1 MTFYVSIGTIMDYIA
16 AFHKRT
22 GRDAEFLKIIETIY
36 HDGAYIT
43 NKPAP
48 PDRAHL
54 SSIDATAFATEIRDL
69 YYPFQSEL
77 ILGGNDYNYFDP
89 KRDVTTLTQFW
100 GTLRKP
106 VINEVFFLNY
116 VVFGQAQFQ
125 FQDENMTLDKGTFLI
140 VSPPSK
146 DYTVRPMT
154 SDSLLIPIDVQ
165 KSTFSQ
171 VFFSVLS
178 ANDILSFY
186 FHKLL
191 EDPDQPSYIVF
202 QTHDN
207 PIIELLVR
215 QIFLENFEYDNF
227 VNRSDIYWLNLIFTN
242 VLRYYKTYIQSS
254 SDSKGPNYAPILKYI
269 ECKYHTITLK
279 QLSEKF
285 GYTAAHLS
293 KVIRAYTGCTF
304 SELLRN
310 MKMEEAAKLLIETG
324 ESIESISIQ
333 TGFNSPD
340 HFTRTFKK
348 HFRMAPSEY
357 RKKRNELNF
366 NECS

>member
-1 MTFYVSIGTIMDYIA
+1 MGNLTFYVSIGTIMDYIA

-22 GRDAEFLKIIETIY
+22 GHDAEFLKIIETIY

-48 PDRAHL
+48 PDRARL
-54 SSIDATAFATEIRDL
+54 SSIDATAFAAEILDL

-191 EDPDQPSYIVF
+191 EDPDQPNYIVF

-215 QIFLENFEYDNF
+215 QIFLENFEYDNY

-310 MKMEEAAKLLIETG
+310 MKMEEAAKLLIETD

-340 HFTRTFKK
+340 HFARTFKK

-357 RKKRNELNF
+357 RKKAK
-366 NECS
+366 